1 MKIRSFLSHTI
12 FFFLL
17 IPISFFPRPGSAA
30 DKKVALLPFVIY
42 SDKPRAFLGPGLKSM
57 FISRLSGEGIEVIGD
72 EKLSPLLTG
81 EDRKGVSSAK
91 RAEELARALGADYAI
106 FGSITSIGTSY
117 SLDLSILDLTK
128 KKPKLTRVSKTME
141 EDQFIPKLADVVYD
155 FRAIMAGV
163 DIRTQWARQAAAT
176 SKKQSPMGLFYRPA
190 GPQDRQYRPSGRVR
204 IRMDVMGFDTG
215 DLNGDGEPELLVMG
229 RKKLLIYNRKG
240 NSLVLK
246 DTLHHSLGE
255 DFIKVSAGDVNGDG
269 SAEIYLV
276 SSIGLRAQSSVW
288 EWSGRFR
295 KVLKMTGHL
304 QVVKAHGFKP
314 VLLFQES
321 LINRY
326 FNGRIAIMVYDGPR
340 KLVRKR
346 LLPEFKKGVQ
356 FYTLTFPEPGKRGT
370 EEYLGLNQNAYLC
383 LWDRN
388 GSILW
393 QSDKAVG
400 GTNNAITL
408 GTTFDAA
415 SPNIIYFNSR
425 IISADIDNDGKKEI
439 LLVDNIRLVEHLQTL
454 RLIVKSNLVAYR
466 MEGAGLVSTLRTP
479 QLPYC
484 LTDIQV
490 QDGTLFLAAQ
500 KGEIKLMGPGSGRII
515 WFE

>member
-1 MKIRSFLSHTI
+1 M
-12 FFFLL
+12 
-17 IPISFFPRPGSAA
+17 
-30 DKKVALLPFVIY
+30 
-42 SDKPRAFLGPGLKSM
+42 
-57 FISRLSGEGIEVIGD
+57 
-72 EKLSPLLTG
+72 
-81 EDRKGVSSAK
+81 
-91 RAEELARALGADYAI
+91 
-106 FGSITSIGTSY
+106 
-117 SLDLSILDLTK
+117 DLTK

-204 IRMDVMGFDTG
+204 R

-304 QVVKAHGFKP
+304 QV
-314 VLLFQES
+314 
-321 LINRY
+321 
-326 FNGRIAIMVYDGPR
+326 
-340 KLVRKR
+340 
-346 LLPEFKKGVQ
+346 
-356 FYTLTFPEPGKRGT
+356 
-370 EEYLGLNQNAYLC
+370 
-383 LWDRN
+383 
-388 GSILW
+388 
-393 QSDKAVG
+393 
-400 GTNNAITL
+400 
-408 GTTFDAA
+408 
-415 SPNIIYFNSR
+415 
-425 IISADIDNDGKKEI
+425 
-439 LLVDNIRLVEHLQTL
+439 
-454 RLIVKSNLVAYR
+454 
-466 MEGAGLVSTLRTP
+466 
-479 QLPYC
+479 
-484 LTDIQV
+484 
-490 QDGTLFLAAQ
+490 
-500 KGEIKLMGPGSGRII
+500 
-515 WFE
+515 